1 MPELIRLYIRQ
12 CFIGFG
18 LAIVFVGLL
27 YLFDVAGLWSLV
39 STSDDA
45 ILVTAMLVF
54 SNAVVFCGVQFAIA
68 IMRMAEPEDDNR
80 PRGGTRQAQP
90 QMQPSPIPVVRRP
103 RERSPELRDDRS
115 ARALV

>member
-18 LAIVFVGLL
+18 VSIVFVGML
-27 YLFDVAGLWSLV
+27 YAFNVAGLWTLV
-39 STSDDA
+39 SRSDDA

-68 IMRMAEPEDDNR
+68 IMRMAEAEDDDR
-80 PRGGTRQAQP
+80 PRKGKRLATPRL
-90 QMQPSPIPVVRRP
+90 QPSPIPVVRRP
-103 RERSPELRDDRS
+103 RPHADTQHLGAAEPL
-115 ARALV
+115 AP

>member
-27 YLFDVAGLWSLV
+27 YLFNVAGLWSLV

-103 RERSPELRDDRS
+103 RERSPELGDDRS